1 MCSDIYKHL
10 SNLSLSFMVVYI
22 LLMLFFI
29 ILFCLSSASLT
40 SIQKGQVS
48 RVFPFS
54 VLLGFTFVGSVITN
68 LFAIYKT
75 GGWTGYIIYN
85 DAFYQHAG
93 AMVWNKFKIY
103 ISIFGVNN
111 RKYTSKIKK
120 KTEYRGGQYCRK
132 FFGKKIR
139 QYGAPLLYWGPI

>member
-1 MCSDIYKHL
+1 MWVSIGLLMPSCMCSDIYKHL

-103 ISIFGVNN
+103 MNELCKKCVNVCPEEIF
-111 RKYTSKIKK
+111 III
-120 KTEYRGGQYCRK
+120 
-132 FFGKKIR
+132 F
-139 QYGAPLLYWGPI
+139 